1 MSRLFVWKG
10 NTKTARF
17 EGANFKTGPNHKT
30 LGHRSYVM
38 ATSQITDSRGTV
50 KLFSCFLLAI
60 IL

>member
-30 LGHRSYVM
+30 LGPRSYVM

-50 KLFSCFLLAI
+50 KLPGITIAF
-60 IL
+60 